1 MKLLNTIIFFTIVII
16 IIIYINKYF
25 FNIYGVV
32 QKKTK
37 DILTDYNKYF
47 YIYIPILFLIASTA
61 RYFYHSSGLFE
72 LYIDRAVEGISNH
85 KKFFNDHSF
94 FAGGLSILAIYIFS
108 LLAVASEAGVADEGM
123 IIYISI
129 SILLF
134 AYFKFKSTFNLKD
147 IYTEIIIYLGIAVG
161 FTIIYSSI
169 ISTFVYVIETMLI
182 NNDQNFFSNFGI
194 MLCAIPFIDYL
205 VGDKHNF
212 MELENLTF
220 NIKQYGYI
228 ALFSFILGILSFL
241 FFKSILSLYNF
252 IKKSN
257 YSNLIILGFGLL
269 ISFIIKKLGFLTFG
283 IGEDAITNAFKSVK
297 EKEKLEKEKQDLQ
310 AKEQQT
316 KSKQGNKQTHETNQE
331 QSPEKKINKQ
341 IEKDTKHIEK
351 ITIFN
356 EYNVLGRIV
365 NCIISVG
372 CGLTG
377 GILVPAMT
385 IGCGLGSVFSKYTS
399 IPEKNLM
406 YLGISGFL
414 SPFLHAPVTSAVV
427 INRISNQPYNNLPV
441 SLGVSFI
448 SYFTYNFMN
457 KKFNSSS

>member
-1 MKLLNTIIFFTIVII
+1 MKLFNTIIFFTVVII

-37 DILTDYNKYF
+37 IILTDYNKYF

-61 RYFYHSSGLFE
+61 RYFYHSSGLFD
-72 LYIDRAVEGISNH
+72 LYIDRAIEGFNKH
-85 KKFFNDHSF
+85 KKFFNDSSF
-94 FAGGLSILAIYIFS
+94 FAGGLSVLAIYIFS

-123 IIYISI
+123 IIYTSI
-129 SILLF
+129 SLLLF
-134 AYFKFKSTFNLKD
+134 AYFKFKSIFNLKD
-147 IYTEIIIYLGIAVG
+147 IYTEIIIYLGIGIG

-169 ISTFVYVIETMLI
+169 ISTFVYIVETMII
-182 NNDQNFFSNFGI
+182 NNDQNFFKNFGVMI
-194 MLCAIPFIDYL
+194 CAIPFIDYL
-205 VGDKHNF
+205 VEHKHNF

-228 ALFSFILGILSFL
+228 ALFSFILGILAFL

-257 YSNLIILGFGLL
+257 YSNLIILGFGFF

-297 EKEKLEKEKQDLQ
+297 EKEKLEKETQDLQ
-310 AKEQQT
+310 AKEQQM
-316 KSKQGNKQTHETNQE
+316 KSKQKNEQNPDQKSDQTLD
-331 QSPEKKINKQ
+331 KKLNNYT
-341 IEKDTKHIEK
+341 KDIQK
-351 ITIFN
+351 ITVFN
-356 EYNVLGRIV
+356 EYTVLGRIV

-385 IGCGLGSVFSKYTS
+385 IGCGLGSLFSKYTS

-414 SPFLHAPVTSAVV
+414 SPFIDAPVTGAVV
-427 INRISNQPYNNLPV
+427 INRISNQPYTTLPV

>member
-1 MKLLNTIIFFTIVII
+1 MKLLNTIFFFI
-16 IIIYINKYF
+16 IIIYFIIHVNNYF
-25 FNIYGVV
+25 FKIYGVV

-47 YIYIPILFLIASTA
+47 HIYIPILFIISSFA
-61 RYFYHSSGLFE
+61 RYFYHSDGLFD
-72 LYIDRAVEGISNH
+72 LYINRAIQSLNNH
-85 KKFFNDHSF
+85 TKFFNDHSF
-94 FAGGLSILAIYIFS
+94 FAGSVSIIAIYIFS

-123 IIYISI
+123 IIYTSI
-129 SILLF
+129 SMLLF
-134 AYFKFKSTFNLKD
+134 LYFKFKSIFNLKD

-161 FTIIYSSI
+161 FTIIYSST
-169 ISTFVYVIETMLI
+169 ISTFVYIIETMII
-182 NNDQNFFSNFGI
+182 NNDQNFFTNFGVMI
-194 MLCAIPFIDYL
+194 CAIPFIDYL
-205 VGDKHNF
+205 VGHKHNF
-212 MELENLTF
+212 IELENLTF

-228 ALFSFILGILSFL
+228 VLFSFILGILSFL

-257 YSNLIILGFGLL
+257 YSNLIILSFGFLL
-269 ISFIIKKLGFLTFG
+269 SFIIKKLGFLTFG

-310 AKEQQT
+310 AKKQQM
-316 KSKQGNKQTHETNQE
+316 KSKQGNKQNSQQNPQQTPKQALDKELNNDNKNI
-331 QSPEKKINKQ
+331 KKI
-341 IEKDTKHIEK
+341 TV
-351 ITIFN
+351 FN

-385 IGCGLGSVFSKYTS
+385 IGCGLGSIFSKYTS

-414 SPFLHAPVTSAVV
+414 SPFLHAPVTSALV
-427 INRISNQPYNNLPV
+427 INRISDQPYNTLPI
-441 SLGVSFI
+441 SIAVSFI

>member
-37 DILTDYNKYF
+37 DILTDYNKF
-47 YIYIPILFLIASTA
+47 FHIYIPILFLIASTA

-72 LYIDRAVEGISNH
+72 LYIDRAVEGLQNH
-85 KKFFNDHSF
+85 TKFFNDQNL
-94 FAGGLSILAIYIFS
+94 FAGGLSIIAIYIFS

-123 IIYISI
+123 IIYTSI

-134 AYFKFKSTFNLKD
+134 VYFKYKSIFNLKD
-147 IYTEIIIYLGIAVG
+147 IYTEIIVYLGIAVG

-169 ISTFVYVIETMLI
+169 ISTFVYVIETMII
-182 NNDQNFFSNFGI
+182 NNDQNFLSNFGV
-194 MLCAIPFIDYL
+194 MVCAIPFIDYL
-205 VGDKHNF
+205 VGEKENF
-212 MELENLTF
+212 MKLEKLNF
-220 NIKQYGYI
+220 DIKQYGYI
-228 ALFSFILGILSFL
+228 TLFSLILGILAFL
-241 FFKSILSLYNF
+241 FFKSILSLYKF

-257 YSNLIILGFGLL
+257 YSNLIILSFGLL

-283 IGEDAITNAFKSVK
+283 IGEDAITNAFKSIK

-310 AKEQQT
+310 AKEQQM
-316 KSKQGNKQTHETNQE
+316 KSKQGNKQNSQQNPQQTPKQALDKELNNDNKNI
-331 QSPEKKINKQ
+331 KKI
-341 IEKDTKHIEK
+341 TV
-351 ITIFN
+351 FN

-385 IGCGLGSVFSKYTS
+385 IGCGLGSIFSKYTS

-414 SPFLHAPVTSAVV
+414 SPFLHAPVTSALV
-427 INRISNQPYNNLPV
+427 INRISDQPYNTLPI
-441 SLGVSFI
+441 SIAVSFI